1 MDDIRMDM
9 VSHCLNFSHYEGSIM
24 NRRGMGEYQGDQQI
38 YIGVQVNLFTRCAM
52 NWTMQDILESEMKVR
67 TVDLKNC
74 TKEMVVE
81 YHNKTVYECREMI
94 S

>member
-24 NRRGMGEYQGDQQI
+24 NRRGIVREGDQQI

-67 TVDLKNC
+67 TVELKNC

-81 YHNKTVYECREMI
+81 YHNKTVYECREII